1 MKKLF
6 FAIAAV
12 VTLSACVNDET
23 VRTVGRQAID
33 FSGAFVENATRS
45 EDPST
50 TTESI
55 QEFYVWAYLNQV
67 DGIVFDDERVYGG
80 QGAWTYDEIQYWLPG
95 NSYYFA
101 AFAGDRTYVEGLPT
115 TMEENGLGE
124 ITFTNND
131 GTNDILYAEYEATT
145 PESITSMDK
154 VNFQFAHLL
163 SKVKFTFKNGFSNE
177 NNTIVVK
184 NIQMAAPG
192 VGTINLSAD
201 EFAWYDQNGNVDLA
215 FGDMNLGERLAI
227 GDAESSDV
235 ERLTIPAPATED
247 APLVVTFTTE
257 LYNGDQ
263 LGATAEK
270 TVNISG
276 IELLPGRAY
285 NFVAT
290 LNYDNILNEELLPIE
305 FECVVDE
312 WIDALDPKDEEGK
325 VDAVIENELK
335 AAAQFGGV
343 VTLSDNVVLTSPVVI
358 KNDVT
363 IDLNSFNISS
373 ASDVF
378 EVAAGSLTIVGEGE
392 VCAATENG
400 TPYCAVWA
408 YGDAEVNIYGGTYK
422 VGYPTGDYNDLI
434 YAKENAV
441 INIYGGTFYNSGR
454 ENAFVLNLKDNSAA
468 DINVYG
474 GAYQNFNPANN
485 NSEGANTNFVAEGL
499 YSTEIDGWFYVSD
512 AFIVLDAAGLQEALD
527 NGITEINLGADIE
540 GNVSVVESDATVT
553 INGAGHKFN
562 GSFSLVG
569 GSTYAKGTT
578 VFKNINFDTT
588 AASALVGSSFIYCNE
603 QNGSTRYPDNV
614 TIEGCT
620 FTSTDNGVVGAS
632 FRSLK
637 GNLVVKDCTA
647 TGLHSLMQLK
657 SCGEA
662 DVTVENVTI
671 ENCARGIALGA
682 TAKTVIRNTDITV
695 EKYGVRADGCTS
707 NATLSNTTIDANLP
721 FVVRNIAATS
731 KYGVTFV
738 GVALTSDIEYDV
750 VFTTGDDEA
759 AFVAP
764 AEGTFSIQGASAFRV
779 FPM

>member
-6 FAIAAV
+6 LAFCALATTV
-12 VTLSACVNDET
+12 ACVNEET

-55 QEFYVWAYLNQV
+55 QEFYVWAYINEV

-192 VGTINLSAD
+192 VGTINLSED
-201 EFAWYDQNGNVDLA
+201 EFKWYDQNGNVDLV

-227 GDAESSDV
+227 GDAKSSDV
-235 ERLTIPAPATED
+235 ERLTIPAPATEA

-263 LGATAEK
+263 KGAEAEK

-363 IDLNSFNISS
+363 IDLNGFNISS

-378 EVAAGSLTIVGEGE
+378 EVAAGSLTIKGEGE
-392 VCAATENG
+392 VFAATDNG

-441 INIYGGTFYNSGR
+441 INIYGGKFYNSGK
-454 ENAFVLNLKDNSAA
+454 ENAFVLNLKDGSAA

-474 GAYQNFNPANN
+474 GAYEKFNPANN

-499 YSTEIDGWFYVSD
+499 YSTEIDGWFYVSNSYL
-512 AFIVLDAAGLQEALD
+512 VLDAAGLQAALD
-527 NGITEINLGADIE
+527 ADKTDICFAQDIVGDVTIE
-540 GNVSVVESDATVT
+540 QKEGVNYV
-553 INGAGHKFN
+553 INGAGFKFDGTMTIN
-562 GSFSLVG
+562 GHHRFEGTETLVIKNVAFETATAKDFIW
-569 GSTYAKGTT
+569 SNTDPVRYAH
-578 VFKNINFDTT
+578 NI
-588 AASALVGSSFIYCNE
+588 
-603 QNGSTRYPDNV
+603 

-620 FTSTDNGVVGAS
+620 FTAPDGVDAVGMRIRQAY
-632 FRSLK
+632 
-637 GNLVVKDCTA
+637 NLAIKDCVMNGGHSLIQNTAVSYTLIENTTVEAGRGLNLLTSGNVDVVNCNITA
-647 TGLHSLMQLK
+647 TK
-657 SCGEA
+657 A
-662 DVTVENVTI
+662 D
-671 ENCARGIALGA
+671 G
-682 TAKTVIRNTDITV
+682 
-695 EKYGVRADGCTS
+695 YGVRADAGYANVLNIKGSTI
-707 NATLSNTTIDANLP
+707 NAYEPVVLRSAKSVYEFNLVNSTLTATGAYQIVVKGETPKMNGVEGLTIQ
-721 FVVRNIAATS
+721 
-731 KYGVTFV
+731 K
-738 GVALTSDIEYDV
+738 
-750 VFTTGDDEA
+750 
-759 AFVAP
+759 
-764 AEGTFSIQGASAFRV
+764 
-779 FPM
+779 